1 MAFDDSTML
10 RWLGPQTEMYVCH
23 VHADIG
29 ATGAPTINS
38 TRTPAGFN
46 ITRTNTGIYALAFP
60 KCKFI
65 SVIGDVRPNDIT
77 DVTDGRKVNVA
88 KDIDATSGSVVFHT
102 SSTDDTEDDAE
113 DPTSG
118 SEIVFHVQIGF

>member
-1 MAFDDSTML
+1 MGFDDSTML

-29 ATGAPTINS
+29 ASGEPTINS

-46 ITRTNTGIYALAFP
+46 ITLTSAGIYALVFP

-65 SVIGDVRPNDIT
+65 SVIGDVRTDDIT
-77 DVTDGRKVNVA
+77 DVADTRKVNVA
-88 KDIDATSGSVVFHT
+88 KDIDATTGTVAFHT
-102 SSTDDTEDDAE
+102 ASVGAADDALE
-113 DPTSG
+113 PISG
-118 SEIVFHVQIGF
+118 SEIIFHVQIGF